1 MWTFVWFVGTP
12 VLVLLVALALERLQQ
27 AVVDAGP
34 GTAGPRARRAPGT
47 RRVARSTR

>member
-27 AVVDAGP
+27 VVVDAGP
-34 GTAGPRARRAPGT
+34 GTAAPRTPRS
-47 RRVARSTR
+47 RRVAGSTPR

>member
-27 AVVDAGP
+27 TVVDAGQP
-34 GTAGPRARRAPGT
+34 AAAPRTSRARQL
-47 RRVARSTR
+47 ARSAPR